1 MMFIILT
8 QDNQSTLSSFSLFLR
23 FVTIIPVAEKGLS
36 GSTDMGLIVIKP
48 WNSFSRLFDL
58 FSVASKRLIS
68 FFIIC
73 DWISSYAGI
82 VSWPSLSVRAR
93 LRKGNGSNCPGPSPP
108 RRTPWW
114 HLFVLNKIFVWKIV
128 VIQKR
133 YKNTYSIFRC
143 YLSIINEFDFLPVLV
158 ITTEYKYFRFC
169 SMQIYLNFAWN
180 FSQ

>member
-23 FVTIIPVAEKGLS
+23 FVTNIPVAEKALS

-48 WNSFSRLFDL
+48 WNSFSRLFAL

-68 FFIIC
+68 FFTIC

-93 LRKGNGSNCPGPSPP
+93 LRGATGAIVPGSLLQGGP
-108 RRTPWW
+108 RDDIY
-114 HLFVLNKIFVWKIV
+114 LFWIKYSFEKLSWF
-128 VIQKR
+128 KR
-133 YKNTYSIFRC
+133 GTRIH
-143 YLSIINEFDFLPVLV
+143 
-158 ITTEYKYFRFC
+158 TTEYKYFRFC